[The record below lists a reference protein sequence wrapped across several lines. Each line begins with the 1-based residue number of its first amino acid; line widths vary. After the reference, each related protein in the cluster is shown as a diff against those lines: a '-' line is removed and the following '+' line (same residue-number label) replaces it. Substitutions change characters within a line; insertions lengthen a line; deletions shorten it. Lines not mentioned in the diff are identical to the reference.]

1 MSATME
7 TPPRLK
13 LDRVSKLFG
22 GVHALTDL
30 SLEVAP
36 RQIVGVIGP
45 NGAGKTTT
53 FNVITGAYRA
63 SSGAVMLD
71 GHAVTDRPSHQI
83 ARAGIMRTFQNIRLF
98 ADMTVWEHLL
108 VAQPPTGSAIQRLL
122 PTRLANPLAIARAKE
137 PMCGCATSRCS
148 QTVMSENRRMF
159 WKVRMMPARAILC
172 DGSDVTA

>member
-1 MSATME
+1 ME

-63 SSGAVMLD
+63 SSGTVTLD
-71 GHAVTDRPSHQI
+71 GHAV
-83 ARAGIMRTFQNIRLF
+83 
-98 ADMTVWEHLL
+98 
-108 VAQPPTGSAIQRLL
+108 
-122 PTRLANPLAIARAKE
+122 
-137 PMCGCATSRCS
+137 
-148 QTVMSENRRMF
+148 
-159 WKVRMMPARAILC
+159 
-172 DGSDVTA
+172 